1 MNFAVITNFN
11 IPEKANTAFRVIETL
26 RAKGC
31 GIYTANFNR
40 ERIVRV
46 NAEFKI
52 DDIEFLPLEK
62 LYQSVDVAVI
72 LGGDGTILEA
82 ARRAVPAGKPMLGIN
97 LGTLGYMA
105 ELEADEIERIS
116 EIIDGKYRLDERMV
130 LKIEVFD
137 EKENLKQ
144 VSFAL
149 NDAVISNGSVSR
161 IIDLAL
167 LKDDEEVCT
176 YRADG
181 VIVSTPTGSTAYSM
195 AAGGSIMDPNVKAF
209 CVTPICPHSFTS
221 KQLIFPDTSKVEIK
235 NRSVREKKLFLTLD
249 GKSTQELDLGDVVK
263 FTKSMMKAKLIRLK
277 NDNFYKKLRQKFETI

>member
-209 CVTPICPHSFTS
+209 CVTPICAHSFTS

-263 FTKSMMKAKLIRLK
+263 FTKSMMRAKLVRLK

>member
-1 MNFAVITNFN
+1 MNFAIITNFN
-11 IPEKANTAFRVIETL
+11 IPDKASAAFRVIETL

-40 ERIVRV
+40 ERIARV
-46 NAEFKI
+46 NSEFNT

-62 LYQSVDVAVI
+62 LYQAVDVAII

-116 EIIDGKYRLDERMV
+116 EVIDGNYRLDERMV

-161 IIDLAL
+161 IIDLSL

-195 AAGGSIMDPNVKAF
+195 AAGGSIMDPNVNAF
-209 CVTPICPHSFTS
+209 CVTPICPHSLTS
-221 KQLIFPDTSKVEIK
+221 KQLIFPDKSKVEIK

-249 GKSTQELDLGDVVK
+249 GKSTQELELGDVVK
-263 FTKSMMKAKLIRLK
+263 FTKSMMKAKLIRIK

>member
-1 MNFAVITNFN
+1 MNFAIVTNFN
-11 IPEKANTAFRVIETL
+11 IQDKANVAFKVIETL
-26 RAKGC
+26 HEKGC
-31 GIYTANFNR
+31 GIYTADFNR
-40 ERIVRV
+40 DRILRNKKDV
-46 NAEFKI
+46 NFDYIEYVPI
-52 DDIEFLPLEK
+52 DK
-62 LYQSVDVAVI
+62 LYQAVDIAVV
-72 LGGDGTILEA
+72 LGGDGTILDA
-82 ARRAVPAGKPMLGIN
+82 ARRAVPSGKPMLGIN

-105 ELEADEIERIS
+105 ELEPDEIERIN
-116 EIIDGKYRLDERMV
+116 EVVDGKYRLDERMV
-130 LKIEVFD
+130 LKIEIFD

-144 VSFAL
+144 VSFAI
-149 NDAVISNGSVSR
+149 NDAVISNGSISR
-161 IIDLAL
+161 ILDLSL
-167 LKDDEEVCT
+167 SKDGEEVCT

-181 VIVSTPTGSTAYSM
+181 VIVATPTGSTAYSM
-195 AAGGSIMDPNVKAF
+195 AAGGSIMDPNLKAF